1 MGTRSQMPSKK
12 LAFLAMLCLA
22 SAALGQK
29 LECPPAT
36 ATAAHACETF
46 HYHVLMYRPDSR
58 NFAEVFGTQ
67 QYASL
72 AACDRA
78 RAAAMRWNL
87 GIVDFFKRV
96 RNEQQYEPD
105 RFGTCHCDMTVEKS
119 SPNYLSDASR
129 QAQIRL
135 AEDIR
140 LHVRERLIDAGMT
153 TDSDFVRSLTIP
165 ISTNATLSGAKVVP
179 MPARVAAPPSENSA
193 ADLHATRVGE
203 AAPATASIDLPL
215 VDVPV
220 DMAAASTIAVTAEKA
235 APAPA
240 PQTETPAPA
249 PATTPVPAPVA
260 ATTEAAPDPA
270 AEEAAENFIAYETQR
285 IQNVLKAS
293 SAIADES
300 VKAKIFEACM
310 QRIQLLS
317 NLRRLIQGSGF
328 RSRLAV
334 EARKAKTEG
343 DRQQFIGRLFGPEMW
358 THWAPKDAA
367 DVIIAATPDVD
378 ADPDGVLRNASGR
391 FSMSQRKHALYVKLA
406 RQQPTED
413 QQLWLSTLV
422 DSFLQ

>member
-1 MGTRSQMPSKK
+1 MSSPK
-12 LAFLAMLCLA
+12 LAFLAMLSLA

-29 LECPPAT
+29 LDCPAP
-36 ATAAHACETF
+36 TAAAAHPCEAF
-46 HYHVLMYRPDSR
+46 HYHVLMYRPDAR
-58 NFAEVFGTQ
+58 TFAEIYGTP

-78 RAAAMRWNL
+78 RTAAMKSNL
-87 GIVDFFKRV
+87 ATVDFFKRV

-105 RFGTCHCDMTVEKS
+105 RFGTCHCDMTIEKS
-119 SPNYLSDASR
+119 SPNYLTDAAR
-129 QAQIRL
+129 QAQMRL

-140 LHVRERLIDAGMT
+140 LHVREKLIDAGMT
-153 TDSDFVRSLTIP
+153 TDSDFVRALTIP
-165 ISTNATLSGAKVVP
+165 LSTNATLSGAKIVP
-179 MPARVAAPPSENSA
+179 MPSRMAAPPTEISA
-193 ADLHATRVGE
+193 VDLRSTKVADASPSTS
-203 AAPATASIDLPL
+203 SIDLPL

-220 DMAAASTIAVTAEKA
+220 DMTAASTISVTAGKTTTVQPP
-235 APAPA
+235 PATQP
-240 PQTETPAPA
+240 ETPAPA
-249 PATTPVPAPVA
+249 PAPAHAPAPA
-260 ATTEAAPDPA
+260 PATTEAAPDPA
-270 AEEAAENFIAYETQR
+270 AEEASENFIAYETQR

-293 SAIADES
+293 SAIADEA

-328 RSRLAV
+328 RSRLAA
-334 EARKAKTEG
+334 ETRHAKSEE

-367 DVIIAATPDVD
+367 DVIVASKPDIES
-378 ADPDGVLRNASGR
+378 DPDGVLRNSTGR
-391 FSMSQRKHALYVKLA
+391 YSLSQRKHALYVTLA
-406 RQQPTED
+406 RTQPTED